1 MKIYET
7 KEEAVKAAVEQFG
20 HLAVQTQTVNVVK
33 IGPMIARHLNCK
45 EGYAIESIEQD
56 GHIVKL

>member
-45 EGYAIESIEQD
+45 EGYAIESIE
-56 GHIVKL
+56 